1 MVPWCSLV
9 DAKSNAGVKVVDP
22 PRRHLSSWLVPFPEL
37 PLSRCVLR
45 LSDTSRLPSALLQ
58 IPRQPASAV
67 AIVDFNYI
75 DTSGEVRDQRA
86 EHEARLSVFM
96 NTLKNDLAA
105 SGKFRVIVPACRPD
119 PCSRSSRS
127 ELLKAA
133 HATLIL

>member
-1 MVPWCSLV
+1 VARSLPRIAALSLCAAAV
-9 DAKSNAGVKVVDP
+9 GHLTIAFGFAADTETAG
-22 PRRHLSSWLVPFPEL
+22 
-37 PLSRCVLR
+37 
-45 LSDTSRLPSALLQ
+45 
-58 IPRQPASAV
+58 SAV

-133 HATLIL
+133 HAAGADFLLVAGFTR